1 MRSYA
6 GGKQMYET
14 NYHRPSSVSEAV
26 ALLGNS
32 SDAKLLAGGHTLIPT
47 MKQRLASPS
56 DVIDIRHIGEIQAIN
71 VGSDAVK
78 IGAGV
83 THAKV
88 ASSNEVKGAIPALAE
103 LAGLIGDPHVRHMGT
118 IGGSIANNDPTA
130 DYPAAVL
137 GLGATVLTNERQIAA
152 DEFFAGLFETTLNE
166 KEIITEISFPIPEKA
181 SYRKFPNPASRYAM
195 AGVFVA
201 KFSDGSVRVA
211 VTGAGNN
218 GVFRHTEMEE
228 ALRSNWSE
236 DAIRDIAVN
245 SGDMTSDIH
254 GSSEYR
260 ANLVSVMARRAVAG

>member
-1 MRSYA
+1 
-6 GGKQMYET
+6 MYET

-26 ALLGNS
+26 SLLANS
-32 SDAKLLAGGHTLIPT
+32 GDAKLLAGGHTLIPT

-56 DVIDIRHIGEIQAIN
+56 DVIDIRHIGEIQAID
-71 VGSDAVK
+71 VGQNAVK

-88 ASSNEVKGAIPALAE
+88 ASSSEIQSAIPALAD
-103 LAGLIGDPHVRHMGT
+103 LASLIGDPHVRHMGT
-118 IGGSIANNDPTA
+118 IGGSLANNDPTA

-137 GLGATVLTNERQIAA
+137 GLGATITTNERSIAA
-152 DEFFAGLFETTLNE
+152 DDFFAGLFETSLND
-166 KEIITEISFPIPEKA
+166 KEVITDISFPVPEKA

-201 KFSDGSVRVA
+201 KLSDGSVRVA

-218 GVFRHTEMEE
+218 GVFRHTEMES
-228 ALRSNWSE
+228 ALQSNWSE
-236 DAIRDIAVN
+236 DAIRSISVN
-245 SGDMTSDIH
+245 PSDMTADIH

-260 ANLVSVMARRAVAG
+260 ANLVSVMARRAVAE